1 MTKNVE
7 RELEEMTIEE
17 LREVNKEV
25 LHALEEAYEV
35 KEDLEDLL
43 VRVTYLAITKEGKRR
58 FEEIKKLGR
67 EEALNEF
74 QRIEQTQKG

>member
-7 RELEEMTIEE
+7 RELEGMTIEE

-43 VRVTYLAITKEGKRR
+43 VRVTYLAITKEGKHR

>member
-7 RELEEMTIEE
+7 RELEGMTIEE
-17 LREVNKEV
+17 LREVDKEV

>member
-7 RELEEMTIEE
+7 RELEGMTIEE

-74 QRIEQTQKG
+74 QRIE

>member
-7 RELEEMTIEE
+7 RELEGMTIEE

>member
-7 RELEEMTIEE
+7 RELEGMTIEE

-25 LHALEEAYEV
+25 LHALEKAYEV

-43 VRVTYLAITKEGKRR
+43 VRVTYLVITKEGKRR

>member
-7 RELEEMTIEE
+7 RELEGMTIEE

-58 FEEIKKLGR
+58 FEEIKKIGR

>member
-7 RELEEMTIEE
+7 RELEGMTIEE

-43 VRVTYLAITKEGKRR
+43 VRVTYLVITKEGKRR